1 MTDAIRP
8 GPAAGFEQEPV
19 DRAAA
24 FAAGPGRIPR
34 KFVHWV
40 LFAAAVL
47 GIGGALLEHVLSAAG
62 INPTPPATTTPAKAT
77 TVSQGAEGETK
88 VPGKLAVFMGLDS
101 MAADPARAISLV
113 DERGQVLSLAG
124 ERGKVVVLS
133 FFDGRCNDI
142 CPVVAKEIVQAD
154 ARLGT
159 PAGRVSFLTVNTD
172 PSTTAVSGLD
182 EVLARTGLGRLT
194 NWHMVT
200 GPLSELNA
208 VWLDYGITV
217 TYDTS
222 TRTAEH
228 NDVMYFLDQQGRFR
242 FSATPWAD
250 ERRPSGT
257 YTLAAAEISKFATG
271 IATYASEL
279 AAGR

>member
-1 MTDAIRP
+1 
-8 GPAAGFEQEPV
+8 
-19 DRAAA
+19 
-24 FAAGPGRIPR
+24 
-34 KFVHWV
+34 
-40 LFAAAVL
+40 
-47 GIGGALLEHVLSAAG
+47 
-62 INPTPPATTTPAKAT
+62 
-77 TVSQGAEGETK
+77 
-88 VPGKLAVFMGLDS
+88 
-101 MAADPARAISLV
+101 MAAHPARAISLV
-113 DERGQVLSLAG
+113 DARGQVLSLAG

-159 PAGRVSFLTVNTD
+159 LAGRVSFLTVNTD